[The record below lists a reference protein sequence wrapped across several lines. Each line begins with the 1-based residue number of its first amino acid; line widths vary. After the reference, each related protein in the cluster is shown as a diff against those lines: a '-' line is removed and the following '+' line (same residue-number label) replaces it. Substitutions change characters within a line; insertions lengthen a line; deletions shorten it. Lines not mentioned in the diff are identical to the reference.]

1 LAHKAF
7 IISTV
12 YLTGACSL
20 DRLFVHK
27 DYQGKGV
34 ATAICD
40 RLEKAVQ
47 KKVITHASITARPFF
62 EKRGYKVIK
71 EQQVERQGIVLANFI
86 MEKKT

>member
-1 LAHKAF
+1 M
-7 IISTV
+7 
-12 YLTGACSL
+12 
-20 DRLFVHK
+20 FVHK

-47 KKVITHASITARPFF
+47 KKVITNVSITARAFF

-71 EQQVERQGIVLANFI
+71 EQQVERQGIVIVNFA
-86 MEKKT
+86 MEKK

>member
-1 LAHKAF
+1 MNNC
-7 IISTV
+7 IIIWNKYTFDNI
-12 YLTGACSL
+12 

-40 RLEKAVQ
+40 RLEKSVQ
-47 KKVITHASITARPFF
+47 KKVIIHDSITERAFF

-71 EQQVERQGIVLANFI
+71 EQQVERKGIVIVNFA
-86 MEKKT
+86 MEKK